1 MVDDPDTNRAA
12 PRPSAAR
19 AGAGDQ
25 EQQRSF
31 HCLITGH
38 VQGVGFRKWARNTAR
53 SLGIGGWVRNRG
65 DKVEM
70 MFSATPGQLTEFKG
84 RLDHGPPRARVENV
98 EHREVRARHFKRFR
112 ILDTKGKPDETA
124 TAPARASK
132 PSLAESFVFDP
143 DFVTLCQSIVDSL
156 PPHLRKPNRVAET
169 PADWGFGQL
178 VEAAQSQGMVLT
190 RLPGGPPRR
199 YMFEGRGHRFGM
211 ISTRLADIPHL
222 NTTIANDKS
231 LTMTVLSGAGLP
243 VPHSRVAET
252 LNEAIRIFAD
262 HGGPLVFKP
271 SHGSNSD
278 GVTTN
283 VRDKTQLAAAFTLAS
298 ETSPDG
304 RVIVEEYVSGVDLRV
319 LMAGDKF
326 VVAYLRLPA
335 NVVGDGSRT
344 VADLIDAKNADR
356 STLPGIGPS
365 NPVPRDKLADA
376 MLEEQGLTYDDVPD
390 AGKFVLLGLRPN
402 TSDGADQ
409 VPVCNLL
416 HPDIHTACIGAARAL
431 GANGFWGFDV
441 LTEDFTKSL
450 QHARTVF
457 CEANNRP
464 YGGIFRHTTHGP
476 YTNFFDDALEMVA
489 PQKPVGSEKP
499 SEWWLELPRH
509 PEGAAQAVATEPDVA
524 EQAGRVAN
532 VTLGKLSR
540 KDAVRQYHI
549 RVKQP
554 EYAGRLRLV
563 DSLRPPADIQAS
575 DIARPPE
582 INHVPLE
589 LDPDLTSAIAH
600 AMGDGAARWRPDLV
614 KRDKSERVEFWD
626 TGLSSSFATYLFRHL
641 NILTLRN
648 TLSSAGVAM
657 TPLEPIGGPDDI
669 ANLASRDIKAGCL
682 WLNDRWNKKG
692 QIAISSDSDF
702 AAMASDIPKRVFP
715 AYLEQWSSDAR
726 LEVVVAKNE
735 VIAVG
740 IRDTDGFSTVGAV
753 PPRVTEIVA
762 TIAWAVPGLF
772 RARLLFRQPQQAPD
786 VWMLH
791 HITADI
797 AHMDFAAP
805 ESGPPIDI
813 PVAIAAHLQKAAR
826 RIVLT
831 EDPK

>member
-1 MVDDPDTNRAA
+1 MVEDTGTNQAA
-12 PRPSAAR
+12 PRPTAPAAE
-19 AGAGDQ
+19 AGNPDQ
-25 EQQRSF
+25 PRSY
-31 HCLITGH
+31 HCLISGR
-38 VQGVGFRKWARNTAR
+38 VQGVGFRKWARKTAR
-53 SLGIGGWVRNRG
+53 AVGIGGWVRNHN

-70 MFSATPGQLTEFKG
+70 MFSATPGQLTEFQCKL
-84 RLDHGPPRARVENV
+84 RKGPPRSWVKSV
-98 EHREVRARHFKRFR
+98 EHREVRARRFKRFR
-112 ILDTKGKPDETA
+112 ILDTKGKPAETVA
-124 TAPARASK
+124 EPALASK
-132 PSLAESFVFDP
+132 PSLAESFEFDP

-156 PPHLRKPNRVAET
+156 PRHLRKPNRVAET

-178 VEAAQSQGMVLT
+178 VKAAQSQGMVLT

-199 YMFEGRGHRFGM
+199 YMVEGRGHRFGM

-222 NTTIANDKS
+222 NTTIANDKA

-252 LNEAIRIFAD
+252 LGEATQILQDWGR
-262 HGGPLVFKP
+262 PLVVKP

-283 VRDKTQLAAAFTLAS
+283 VSDKAKLAAAFALARDA
-298 ETSPDG
+298 SPDG
-304 RVIVEEYVSGVDLRV
+304 RVIVEEYVRGVDLRV

-376 MLEEQGLTYDDVPD
+376 MLKEQGLTYEDVPD
-390 AGKFVLLGLRPN
+390 VGKFVLLGLRPN

-409 VPVCNLL
+409 VPICNLL
-416 HPDIHTACIGAARAL
+416 EPDIHTACVGAARAL
-431 GANGFWGFDV
+431 GANSFWGFDI

-450 QHARTVF
+450 HHARTVF

-476 YTNFFDDALEMVA
+476 YTNFFDEALKVVA
-489 PQKPVGSEKP
+489 QQNRASPEEPAK
-499 SEWWLELPRH
+499 WRLELPRH
-509 PEGAAQAVATEPDVA
+509 PAGAAQAVATELDLA
-524 EQAGRVAN
+524 EQAGSVRN
-532 VTLGKLSR
+532 VTLGQLSR
-540 KDAVRQYHI
+540 EDALRQFQMLAA
-549 RVKQP
+549 RQEFV
-554 EYAGRLRLV
+554 GRLRLV
-563 DSLRPPADIQAS
+563 DSFRPPADIQDS
-575 DIARPPE
+575 DIAPPPE
-582 INHVPLE
+582 INQPRLK

-600 AMGDGAARWRPDLV
+600 AMGGGAARWRPDIV
-614 KRDKSERVEFWD
+614 KRDQAEGVELWD

-648 TLSSAGVAM
+648 TLGSAGVAM
-657 TPLEPIGGPDDI
+657 TPLERIAGPEDI
-669 ANLASRDIKAGCL
+669 VDLASRQIEAGCL
-682 WLNDRWNKKG
+682 WLNAPWNRKG

-702 AAMASDIPKRVFP
+702 AAMASDIPRRIFP

-726 LEVVVAKNE
+726 LEVVVAANE

-740 IRDTDGFSTVGAV
+740 LRDTEGFATLGSV
-753 PPRVTEIVA
+753 PHCVTEIVA

-772 RARLLFRQPQQAPD
+772 RARLLFRQPRQDPE
-786 VWMLH
+786 VWKLH
-791 HITADI
+791 HIAADI

-805 ESGPPIDI
+805 DSGPPIDI
-813 PVAIAAHLQKAAR
+813 PAAIAERLHEAAR
-826 RIVLT
+826 RVVLT
-831 EDPK
+831 EDPE